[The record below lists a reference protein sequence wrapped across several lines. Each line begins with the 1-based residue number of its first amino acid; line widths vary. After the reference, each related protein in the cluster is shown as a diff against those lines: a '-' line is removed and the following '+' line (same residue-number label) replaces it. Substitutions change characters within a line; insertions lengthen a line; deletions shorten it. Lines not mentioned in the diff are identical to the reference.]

1 MNSSGHQAPS
11 GGKAAEGGQCAVTTT
26 VPRRTRHTKR
36 DALQRMQALGAP
48 DRSVGA
54 CVYRLRCAGI
64 TDSGIGR
71 LLGFPDAADP
81 ESVRR
86 NLNRRE
92 REDGF
97 RTEVDAQARA
107 DVRHAEKRVGEACRR
122 MRIPVDA
129 DLVHFT
135 LDADLAPCDAAG
147 VLDYL
152 RALVALLEAE
162 VKANLLHLPREGMP
176 GARPVA
182 WSEVRERIASIEA
195 CLHEEDRRRIVA
207 AHIADCRRREQWLA
221 ALREHDA
228 EEEILRALTG
238 DPDAPALSTDALG
251 HLPIS
256 IDAVMAVYD
265 PEEDAPRRRR
275 RRIWPDRQ
283 HIHHERSD
291 ARLILEQR
299 VGVGDLRIAAR

>member
-1 MNSSGHQAPS
+1 MSPLGARLMSG
-11 GGKAAEGGQCAVTTT
+11 ELRT
-26 VPRRTRHTKR
+26 TRHTR
-36 DALQRMQALGAP
+36 RMALRVLHERTPGHGHESLGG
-48 DRSVGA
+48 SIQ
-54 CVYRLRCAGI
+54 RLRAAGLA
-64 TDSGIGR
+64 DPRVAR

-86 NLNRRE
+86 KLNRWE

-107 DVRHAEKRVGEACRR
+107 DVTHAEKRVGEACRR

-129 DLVHFT
+129 DPVHFT
-135 LDADLAPCDAAG
+135 LEADLAPCVAAG
-147 VLDYL
+147 VLEYL
-152 RALVALLEAE
+152 RELVGLLEAE
-162 VKANLLHLPREGMP
+162 IGANVLHLPREAMP
-176 GARPVA
+176 GARPVS
-182 WSEVRERIASIEA
+182 WSEIGNRIVDLEA
-195 CLHEEDRRRIVA
+195 ILHEEDRHRVVA

-221 ALREHDA
+221 ALRGHDV
-228 EEEILRALTG
+228 EEEILRELAG
-238 DPDAPALSTDALG
+238 DPDVPSSTDALG

-256 IDAVMAVYD
+256 FDAVLAVYD
-265 PEEDAPRRRR
+265 PEDDAPRRRR

-283 HIHHERSD
+283 HIRHERSD